1 MIKKSN
7 ITLTVILVS
16 SIVISKILINYFEFS
31 LEKSFGISSF
41 YAFIFFLVLSVIIFV
56 SSRYISKRIDNKH

>member
-1 MIKKSN
+1 MIKKSK
-7 ITLTVILVS
+7 IALTVTLVS

-41 YAFIFFLVLSVIIFV
+41 YTLIFLLILTVIIV
-56 SSRYISKRIDNKH
+56 IISRYLSKRIDHK